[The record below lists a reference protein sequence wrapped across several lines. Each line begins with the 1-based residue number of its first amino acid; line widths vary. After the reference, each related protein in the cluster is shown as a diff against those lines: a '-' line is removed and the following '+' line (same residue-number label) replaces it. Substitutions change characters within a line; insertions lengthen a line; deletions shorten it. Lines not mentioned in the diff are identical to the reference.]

1 MRIMKEGD
9 NIFDIDTYN
18 PFEKTALKR
27 KALSKPMK
35 ILRRKNLLQGKILD
49 YACGYGGDMEF
60 LRHMG
65 YNIQGY
71 DRYNPTYSD
80 NKLLEGRYDTVT
92 CLYMFNTIP
101 SLNEH
106 RWQLDSLRALS
117 NNIYI
122 AVRADNLAV
131 NKKWDYEDRY
141 EGWITS
147 INSFQRFY
155 DEDMIEKYFGEVDYI
170 VNNSSMK
177 LFKLR

>member
-1 MRIMKEGD
+1 MKEDD

-18 PFEKTALKR
+18 PFVKTALKR
-27 KALSKPMK
+27 KVLSKPMQ
-35 ILRRKNLLQGKILD
+35 ILFNKGLLQGKILD
-49 YACGYGGDMEF
+49 YACGYGFDVERLGQ
-60 LRHMG
+60 HYG
-65 YNIQGY
+65 YDIQGY

-80 NKLLEGRYDTVT
+80 NKLLEGRYDTIT
-92 CLYMFNTIP
+92 CLYMFNTLP
-101 SLNEH
+101 SFCEH
-106 RWQLDSLRALS
+106 RGQLDSLRALS

-122 AVRADNLAV
+122 AVRTDNLAV

-155 DEDMIEKYFGEVDYI
+155 DEDMIERYFGEVEYI
-170 VNNSSMK
+170 ASNSSMK

>member
-1 MRIMKEGD
+1 MQ
-9 NIFDIDTYN
+9 
-18 PFEKTALKR
+18 
-27 KALSKPMK
+27 
-35 ILRRKNLLQGKILD
+35 ILFNKNLLKEKILD
-49 YACGYGGDMEF
+49 YACGFGSDAK
-60 LRHMG
+60 LLQQIG
-65 YNIQGY
+65 YDIQGY
-71 DRYNPTYSD
+71 DKYNPKH
-80 NKLLEGRYDTVT
+80 NNNHLLKVRYDTVT

-101 SLNEH
+101 SFCEH
-106 RWQLDSLRALS
+106 RGQLDSLRALS

-155 DEDMIEKYFGEVDYI
+155 DEDMVDRYFGEVEYI
-170 VNNSSMK
+170 ASNSSMK